1 MFELKQFV
9 KSEVC
14 LKCQGCC
21 RYASED
27 SNWTVVLLA
36 EEKQAMGIEKINL
49 VPYEGTFFC
58 SFLNLKDNHCI
69 AYANRPLECKLYPFL
84 FNRTHG
90 GLYLAVDLKCP
101 FAREQLKSVQF
112 REYCAYLI
120 SVLEKSPFA
129 EVLKTNL
136 DSFQYYP
143 EKEIFNL
150 VNLKI
155 Q

>member
-1 MFELKQFV
+1 MPEINQFV
-9 KSEVC
+9 SSDVC

-21 RYASED
+21 RYADQGS
-27 SNWTVVLLA
+27 SWTVALLN

-49 VPYEGTFFC
+49 IPVNGTWYC
-58 SFLNLKDNHCI
+58 SFLNISDNHCI

-84 FNRTHG
+84 LNRSHG
-90 GLYLAVDLKCP
+90 SLYLAVDLKCP
-101 FAREQLKSVQF
+101 YIKEQLKTVRF

-120 SVLEKSPFA
+120 SVFEKDPLA
-129 EVLKTNL
+129 VTLKSNFE
-136 DSFQYYP
+136 SFQSYP